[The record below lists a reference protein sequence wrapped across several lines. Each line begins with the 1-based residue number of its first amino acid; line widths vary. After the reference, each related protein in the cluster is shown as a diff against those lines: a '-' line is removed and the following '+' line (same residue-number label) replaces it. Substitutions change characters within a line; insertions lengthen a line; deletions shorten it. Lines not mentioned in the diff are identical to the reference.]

1 MPPRAVPARAA
12 LLALGAS
19 LIGACAV
26 APHFTL
32 YQPVRSEAGKSS
44 ATLREMRKFFT
55 PPGVGRPDASE
66 ALPAFLTGG
75 AE

>member
-1 MPPRAVPARAA
+1 MPSRAVPARAA

-32 YQPVRSEAGKSS
+32 YQPVGRAAGKTS
-44 ATLREMRKFFT
+44 ATLSEMKKFFT

-66 ALPAFLTGG
+66 ALPAFLTSGP
-75 AE
+75 E